1 VTDPCLAPRLEVSGQ
16 TLVRVLY
23 AGYDQA
29 LGVATRTSAIGFAA
43 RFGDRGPFVEGVGT
57 VYSVG
62 LDETAPS
69 LFEWG
74 GGQLLYV
81 QEDFYGSAL
90 HPPGTQTYPSI
101 AGAFA
106 PASETLGAP
115 LPFPSAP

>member
-1 VTDPCLAPRLEVSGQ
+1 VTDPCLAPRLEVSGR

-23 AGYDQA
+23 AGFDQP

-43 RFGDRGPFVEGVGT
+43 RYGDAGPFVKGIGT

-81 QEDFYGSAL
+81 EEDFYDSAL
-90 HPPGTQTYPSI
+90 HPPGTATYPSI

-106 PASETLGAP
+106 PANGTLGAP
-115 LPFPSAP
+115 LPFPAAP